1 MWLVI
6 CSKICL
12 RSVFPNNI
20 NYTERKKY
28 NENESQ
34 KKRAFKILKDTVEE
48 VFYIGN
54 KGGFLTHNM
63 KENGDIFNELG
74 YIPVGEKAYLP
85 EPYKEVGTVIKKTIS
100 KSSF

>member
-34 KKRAFKILKDTVEE
+34 KKTIDLNSDGKIDSMDMYLLIQIILKE
-48 VFYIGN
+48 
-54 KGGFLTHNM
+54 
-63 KENGDIFNELG
+63 
-74 YIPVGEKAYLP
+74 
-85 EPYKEVGTVIKKTIS
+85 
-100 KSSF
+100 